1 MKNQPK
7 NSPNEGVRKWARD
20 TDTELGRCWVKAER
34 KTERLKKEPGKEGE
48 GMDLNPSQPGV
59 LTGKRQS
66 VERGSLMA
74 EATPTI
80 FFGACQAV

>member
-1 MKNQPK
+1 MRECKSGRETK
-7 NSPNEGVRKWARD
+7 RVKRFRTRHKGCEDGGDEEKEG
-20 TDTELGRCWVKAER
+20 
-34 KTERLKKEPGKEGE
+34 KKEKT
-48 GMDLNPSQPGV
+48 LSFILHSQAW